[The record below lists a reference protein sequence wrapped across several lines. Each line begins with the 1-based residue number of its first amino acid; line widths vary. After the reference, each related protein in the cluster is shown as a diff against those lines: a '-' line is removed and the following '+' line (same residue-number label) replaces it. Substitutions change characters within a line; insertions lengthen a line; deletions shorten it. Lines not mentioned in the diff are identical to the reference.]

1 MEHEM
6 KQMQAREAKAKFAE
20 LLQSAERGESVTIT
34 RHGKPVARIV
44 PIDHGSEEAEREA
57 NRKFIEHL
65 LKFPGGIDFDELRDR
80 TPSREIDL

>member
-1 MEHEM
+1 MR
-6 KQMQAREAKAKFAE
+6 QMQAREAKAKFAE

-44 PIDHGSEEAEREA
+44 PIDSGSEDAEREA

-65 LKFPGGIDFDELRDR
+65 LTFPGPLEIEKDR
-80 TPSREIDL
+80 RPPREIDL

>member
-1 MEHEM
+1 M

-44 PIDHGSEEAEREA
+44 PIDHGSEDAEREA

-65 LKFPGGIDFDELRDR
+65 LKFPGPLEIEKDR
-80 TPSREIDL
+80 RPPREIDL

>member
-1 MEHEM
+1 M

-20 LLQSAERGESVTIT
+20 LLQTAERGESVTIT

-44 PIDHGSEEAEREA
+44 PINASSEEAEREE

-65 LKFPGGIDFDELRDR
+65 LKFPGPLEIEKDR
-80 TPSREIDL
+80 RPPREIDL

>member
-1 MEHEM
+1 MR
-6 KQMQAREAKAKFAE
+6 QMQAREAKAKFAE

-44 PIDHGSEEAEREA
+44 PIDSGSEDAERES

-65 LKFPGGIDFDELRDR
+65 LTFPGPLEIEKDR
-80 TPSREIDL
+80 RPPREIDL

>member
-1 MEHEM
+1 MR
-6 KQMQAREAKAKFAE
+6 QMQAREAKAKFAE

-44 PIDHGSEEAEREA
+44 PIDSGSEDAEREA

-65 LKFPGGIDFDELRDR
+65 LTFPGGIDFDEIRDH
-80 TPSREIDL
+80 TPPREIDL

>member
-1 MEHEM
+1 MR
-6 KQMQAREAKAKFAE
+6 QMQAREAKAKFAE

-44 PIDHGSEEAEREA
+44 PIDQGSEEAEREA

-65 LKFPGGIDFDELRDR
+65 LKFPGPLEIEKDR
-80 TPSREIDL
+80 RPPREIDL

>member
-1 MEHEM
+1 
-6 KQMQAREAKAKFAE
+6 MQAREAKAKFAE

-44 PIDHGSEEAEREA
+44 PIDHGEDKEAVEREQ

-65 LKFPGGIDFDELRDR
+65 LKFPGGIDFDEIRDR
-80 TPSREIDL
+80 TPPREIDL